1 MIHFFIFFLSS
12 ATEPRM
18 NFDNLKLVSF
28 NSVIV
33 FFVFFFSQK
42 NSHDLALTLDNAK
55 KLMMMG
61 ISKDLGK
68 CKDVR
73 RSDNRPCGNFVNRY
87 KLSLSLVSNV
97 ELNL

>member
-1 MIHFFIFFLSS
+1 
-12 ATEPRM
+12 M
-18 NFDNLKLVSF
+18 NFDNLKLAYLS
-28 NSVIV
+28 
-33 FFVFFFSQK
+33 FFVFLQK

-87 KLSLSLVSNV
+87 KLSFTPVNKIIMDQ
-97 ELNL
+97 

>member
-1 MIHFFIFFLSS
+1 MFL
-12 ATEPRM
+12 
-18 NFDNLKLVSF
+18 
-28 NSVIV
+28 
-33 FFVFFFSQK
+33 QK

-87 KLSLSLVSNV
+87 KLNLTLVSNKSKKV
-97 ELNL
+97 AFAIIGHREFGFGHLGIWNSLQ